1 MKYSILLTIYLC
13 LTGCGIKL
21 GIPPRENFVFNYEP
35 KVVAPPMSSDTTFS
49 LIVTR
54 FFIPAPL
61 FKNFVASIQGDT
73 RDLLTSKGFV
83 FAGQYDTYDRMTLMI
98 KEATDLVLSVNVNFT
113 INGSDVE
120 WITYLVADK
129 LQEELGFETKPEGTI
144 TIQGSVSLAIHESL
158 TNELLSI
165 KNISI
170 KPISVEIPYMLTS
183 FDITGDNYLFTS
195 LMKNSN
201 AFRSEVGTSMV
212 VQYKTVMDTISDYL
226 DAVDIKAVMRSA
238 KEFRMRKV
246 H

>member
-1 MKYSILLTIYLC
+1 M
-13 LTGCGIKL
+13 
-21 GIPPRENFVFNYEP
+21 
-35 KVVAPPMSSDTTFS
+35 VAPPMSSDTTFS

-61 FKNFVASIQGDT
+61 FENFVYSIQGDT

-83 FAGQYDTYDRMTLMI
+83 FAGQYDTYDRMTLTI

-120 WITYLVADK
+120 WITYIVADK
-129 LQEELGFETKPEGTI
+129 LQEEFGFVDKPEGTI
-144 TIQGSVSLAIHESL
+144 TIQGSISLAIHESL

-165 KNISI
+165 RNISI
-170 KPISVEIPYMLTS
+170 KPIAVEIPFELSS
-183 FDITGDNYLFTS
+183 FDAPAIKYLNNNSLFTF
-195 LMKNSN
+195 LMKSKN

-226 DAVDIKAVMRSA
+226 DAVDIKTIMRSA
-238 KEFRMRKV
+238 KELRMHKV